1 MSKRM
6 LVLENGKFYIG
17 EGFGS
22 SDTRIAEI
30 VFDTAMVGYQE
41 ILSDA
46 VNYSRIV
53 VMSYPLIGNYGM
65 TDDDYESKGIYTA
78 GMVVREYN
86 DVPSNFRF
94 TKTLSEVMRDAG
106 VAGLSGVD
114 TREIVKI
121 IRDEGS
127 MRAMITDAVRDVGE
141 CVKELKAYALPSG
154 QVAAVST
161 KNIWFS
167 RTRNPQFNIAVA
179 DCGGKLSLIKKLNA
193 NGCNVIV
200 VPYNTPYE
208 EIMKYKPDG
217 LVISEG
223 PGDPAEAEEVIELVK
238 KARGKLPIM
247 GAGLGMQIIAIAYGG
262 KTVKMLNGHRG
273 ANYPVRETCGEK
285 VEITSQNH
293 GYAVDADSLKNT
305 SLKVTHVNVIDG
317 DAEGAEDVKAKVVC
331 AEYGPSDVIGSDDN
345 GYLFDRFMDFLRAG
359 GKKNAKE
366 NRY

>member
-94 TKTLSEVMRDAG
+94 TKTLSGVMRDAG

-223 PGDPAEAEEVIELVK
+223 PGDPAEAEEVIGLVK

-273 ANYPVRETCGEK
+273 ANYPVRETHGEK

-331 AEYGPSDVIGSDDN
+331 AEYGPSEVVGSDDN

>member
-94 TKTLSEVMRDAG
+94 TKTLSEVMRDSG

-223 PGDPAEAEEVIELVK
+223 PGDPAEAGEVIGLVK

-305 SLKVTHVNVIDG
+305 SLKVTHVNIIDG